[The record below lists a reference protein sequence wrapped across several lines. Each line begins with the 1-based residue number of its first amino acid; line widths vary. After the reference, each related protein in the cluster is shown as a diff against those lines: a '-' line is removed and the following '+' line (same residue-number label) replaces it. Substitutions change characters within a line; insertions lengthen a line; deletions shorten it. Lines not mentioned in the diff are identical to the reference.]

1 MCVGVL
7 CAKVLE
13 RVDDQ
18 LFEGQSVKMM
28 GDGLLALLDWTQYF
42 RRLWQELWLT
52 PLYLMLLF
60 DFWLS
65 KEILPGTVQTVPSP

>member
-1 MCVGVL
+1 MELLTFGILFGCMCVGVL

-28 GDGLLALLDWTQYF
+28 GDGLLALLDWT
-42 RRLWQELWLT
+42 
-52 PLYLMLLF
+52 
-60 DFWLS
+60 
-65 KEILPGTVQTVPSP
+65 